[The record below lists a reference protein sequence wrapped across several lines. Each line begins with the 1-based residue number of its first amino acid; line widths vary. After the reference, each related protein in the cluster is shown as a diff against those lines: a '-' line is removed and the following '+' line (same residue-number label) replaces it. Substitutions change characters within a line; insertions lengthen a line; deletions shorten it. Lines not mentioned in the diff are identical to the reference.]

1 VRRNKIGLRED
12 LLVTSWPAWATEKV
26 EVREPDAAWQ
36 QRGER
41 ECQLLASTLSP
52 WLVAPVEHVGST
64 AVPGLAAK
72 PILDFQAAVEDLEGT
87 PNIAVALGASW
98 HFVPVD
104 LDGRPWRRFFV
115 KVIDGHR
122 AAHLH
127 VMKRDSARWDQQLA
141 FRNALR
147 SDSAL
152 AERYAKLKMDLAA
165 RYGDDREAYTDAK
178 RAFVQ
183 TVINNRKDGFG
194 VGG

>member
-1 VRRNKIGLRED
+1 
-12 LLVTSWPAWATEKV
+12 
-26 EVREPDAAWQ
+26 
-36 QRGER
+36 
-41 ECQLLASTLSP
+41 
-52 WLVAPVEHVGST
+52 
-64 AVPGLAAK
+64 
-72 PILDFQAAVEDLEGT
+72 
-87 PNIAVALGASW
+87 LGASW

-115 KVIDGHR
+115 NVIDGHR

-127 VMKRDSARWDQQLA
+127 VMRRDSARWDQQLA

-152 AERYAKLKMDLAA
+152 AERYAKLKRDLAA

-194 VGG
+194 VGE

>member
-1 VRRNKIGLRED
+1 M
-12 LLVTSWPAWATEKV
+12 TSWPAWATEKV

-72 PILDFQAAVEDLEGT
+72 PILDLQAAVEDLEGT
-87 PNIAVALGASW
+87 PTIAVALGASW

-115 KVIDGHR
+115 KIIHGHR

-127 VMKRDSARWDQQLA
+127 VMRRDSARWDQQLA
-141 FRNALR
+141 FRNAVR

-152 AERYAKLKMDLAA
+152 AERYAKLKRDLAA

-194 VGG
+194 VGE